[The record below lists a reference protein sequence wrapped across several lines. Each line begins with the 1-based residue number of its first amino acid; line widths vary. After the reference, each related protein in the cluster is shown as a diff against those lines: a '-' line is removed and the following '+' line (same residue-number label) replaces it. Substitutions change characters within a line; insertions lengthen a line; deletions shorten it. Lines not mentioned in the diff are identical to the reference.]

1 MSAEA
6 DAHRLHAAHGGVN
19 GTTTIASPED
29 HTRFRLAQ
37 LIILL
42 GEIAPANAKGINLER
57 IGYYDFFAANPF
69 AMIDQANTR
78 DRARLHR
85 AAFNEGQLS
94 YASTGSRFAN
104 RRQRLQHDLALLVA
118 FGLVEPR
125 TGGYGATEQSVVLV
139 EQFHALYADQYRESV
154 RVVHRH
160 LRRLSEPQ
168 LAASARRWLRS
179 PSLILDLY
187 GVPAATS
194 NSAVVA
200 TLASDGLEGH
210 LHDQ

>member
-1 MSAEA
+1 MIEA
-6 DAHRLHAAHGGVN
+6 
-19 GTTTIASPED
+19 
-29 HTRFRLAQ
+29 
-37 LIILL
+37 
-42 GEIAPANAKGINLER
+42 
-57 IGYYDFFAANPF
+57 
-69 AMIDQANTR
+69 ANTR

-125 TGGYGATEQSVVLV
+125 TGGYGATERSVVIV
-139 EQFHALYADQYRESV
+139 EQFNALYADQYRESV
-154 RVVHRH
+154 RVVHQH
-160 LRRLSEPQ
+160 LRKLSDPQ
-168 LAASARRWLRS
+168 LAVSARRWLRS

-187 GVPAATS
+187 GVPATTV
-194 NSAVVA
+194 NSATIA
-200 TLASDGLEGH
+200 ALASEGLQGG